1 MTQPA
6 WTPEDQT
13 LLIRTAIMCGIS
25 VAVSKTDSNRKTV
38 DELAAIPR
46 RLNEIVRKSS
56 NPMLQP
62 LASDAGANEIRSMVE
77 QFAANPGALKLNDV
91 KPFALRRCDELLE
104 ALGAKATPA
113 QADEVKRAIIDVCQG
128 VAAESKDGS
137 FLGFGGVR
145 ISPEEEGVINEV
157 RRVLKLA

>member
-25 VAVSKTDSNRKTV
+25 VAVSKSDGNRKTT

-46 RLNEIVRKSS
+46 RLSDIARKSS
-56 NPMLQP
+56 NPMLQL
-62 LASDAGANEIRSMVE
+62 LAGDAGMNEIRAMME
-77 QFAANPGALKLNDV
+77 QFAANPGALKLQEV

-104 ALGAKATPA
+104 ALATKATPA
-113 QADEVKRAIIDVCQG
+113 QADEVKQAILEVCQG
-128 VAAESKDGS
+128 VAEESKDGS

-145 ISPEEEGVINEV
+145 VSPEEEGVINEV